1 MNQEKPVPEWIGTLL
16 DPNFKYN
23 PAAATDVQRTW
34 RKHGWIPPSEQREQK
49 YESDPG
55 VQLPRG

>member
-1 MNQEKPVPEWIGTLL
+1 MNQEKPIPEWIGTLL

-23 PAAATDVQRTW
+23 PAAKTDVQRTW
-34 RKHGWIPPSEQREQK
+34 RKYGWIPPSELREQK
-49 YESDPG
+49 NESNAG